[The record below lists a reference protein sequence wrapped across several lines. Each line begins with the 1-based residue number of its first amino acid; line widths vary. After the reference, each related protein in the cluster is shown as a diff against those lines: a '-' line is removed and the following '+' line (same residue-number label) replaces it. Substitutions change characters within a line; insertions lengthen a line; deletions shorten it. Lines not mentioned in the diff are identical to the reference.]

1 MQRSVLTRYGLVIW
15 LFVLSAIAYLDRTN
29 ISIAGLA
36 IGREFHVSNTRLGWV
51 FSAFLIG
58 YAAMQVP
65 MGLVVNRFGSR
76 RVLAFSAIWWA
87 VFTAM
92 ITILPATLGAAS
104 VALLIAVR
112 FGLGAGEAAMYPA
125 ASQFVE
131 RWFPVSERGKANGII
146 FAGVG
151 AGSGVTPPL
160 LTAIIV
166 HFGWR
171 ASFWFS
177 AAIGLLAGLVWY
189 LFARDTPRSE
199 RSHVREAVAVPVQ
212 DALAAL
218 NPPPAPQPWYRVA
231 LKREVLALTASYFSF
246 GYIAWVFFAWF
257 YIYLAQSRG
266 LDLKKSALYST
277 LPFLCMTVGCLCG
290 GALSDFVARRYSQRL
305 GRCYL
310 PCAMMTLTALLLV
323 VGSTAESAR
332 VAGLVLAAGAG
343 VMYVGQS
350 CFWAVAAD
358 VAKDSVSVASG
369 VMNMGGQIGGAL
381 TASLTPVLVSHFG
394 WHMPFYVAAAFGLAG
409 AACWL
414 TIPLSHRPADFT
426 MLSGISEN

>member
-1 MQRSVLTRYGLVIW
+1 MQRSVVTRYGLVSW

-29 ISIAGLA
+29 ISIAGLS
-36 IGREFHVSNTRLGWV
+36 IGREFHVDNTRLGWV

-58 YAAMQVP
+58 YAVMQVP
-65 MGLVVNRFGSR
+65 MGLVVTRFGSR

-92 ITILPATLGAAS
+92 ITVIPTTLGAS
-104 VALLIAVR
+104 VAMLIAVR
-112 FGLGAGEAAMYPA
+112 FSLGAGEAAMYPA
-125 ASQFVE
+125 ASHFVE

-151 AGSGVTPPL
+151 AGSGITPPL
-160 LTAIIV
+160 LTAIIL
-166 HFGWR
+166 HSGWR

-177 AAIGLLAGLVWY
+177 AALGLVAGLVWY
-189 LFARDTPRSE
+189 VFARDTPRADCSHASE
-199 RSHVREAVAVPVQ
+199 GLPLPVQ

-218 NPPPAPQPWYRVA
+218 NPPPVSLPWYRVA
-231 LKREVLALTASYFSF
+231 LKPQILALSVSYFCF

-277 LPFLCMTVGCLCG
+277 LPFLCMTVGCLFG
-290 GALSDFVARRYSQRL
+290 GVMSDFLARRFSQRL
-305 GRCYL
+305 GRCYV
-310 PCAMMTLTALLLV
+310 PATMMTLTAVLLV

-343 VMYVGQS
+343 VMYIGQS

-358 VAKDSVSVASG
+358 VAKEYVSVASG
-369 VMNMGGQIGGAL
+369 VMNMGAQIGGAV
-381 TASLTPVLVSHFG
+381 TASLTPVLVNHYG
-394 WHMPFYVAAAFGLAG
+394 WHMPFYVAAFLGMVG

-414 TIPLSHRPADFT
+414 TIRLSHLPEGSLAVAR
-426 MLSGISEN
+426 SH